1 MRKLI
6 FYSTIG
12 PDRDDGAWTPFG
24 LARRAAEADLEAEIY
39 LAGPA
44 TAMVR
49 REVRDRAEGRSKLSL
64 EAVLEAKVPISVAP
78 G

>member
-12 PDRDDGAWTPFG
+12 PDRDNAAWMPFG
-24 LARRAAEADLEAEIY
+24 LARRAAEADLEAEIF

-49 REVRDRAEGRSKLSL
+49 REVRDRAEGRSKVSL